1 MGYLRKILI
10 GWLGVDL
17 CGLIS
22 SNLLK
27 ESFYICVCI
36 CFNMNMDMLVP
47 IIQSNFPIFA
57 KFL

>member
-17 CGLIS
+17 CGLIPS
-22 SNLLK
+22 KLLK
-27 ESFYICVCI
+27 ESFYIYVCI
-36 CFNMNMDMLVP
+36 CFNINMDMLVH
-47 IIQSNFPIFA
+47 IIQSNFPIVA